1 MILCNLSV
9 LLAERHLK
17 ISKVSQD
24 TGISRTTLTALA
36 NNYGKGLQF
45 DTIDTLCLY
54 LKTTPSQLIAFAPVT
69 IDNIHVK
76 TWESETSSFDVEV
89 ITNVELSGKTH
100 ECILQGVA
108 RVESDKNGIDSV
120 QIGLELC
127 DEVANPD
134 PEVKESNAALEKAFG
149 LLTRIF
155 TEDIAKTVQEKIV
168 ESIENTPP
176 VYANDEIYK
185 EYAFSDGYSLS
196 FSWPFD
202 DWGK

>member
-45 DTIDTLCLY
+45 DTIDTLCRY
-54 LKTTPSQLIAFAPVT
+54 LKTTPAQLIAFAPVA
-69 IDNIHVK
+69 IDRIKATVDLDDL
-76 TWESETSSFDVEV
+76 SVEV
-89 ITNVELSGKTH
+89 SMDIEMNGKKRTCTMLGTVYLNH
-100 ECILQGVA
+100 GEY
-108 RVESDKNGIDSV
+108 EIDGV
-120 QIGLELC
+120 QIELEFI
-127 DEVANPD
+127 DEEANPGPD
-134 PEVKESNAALEKAFG
+134 TKENNAVLEKAFG
-149 LLTRIF
+149 MLSRIF
-155 TEDIAKTVQEKIV
+155 IEDIAHAIGQRII
-168 ESIENTPP
+168 ESIDNSTH
-176 VYANDEIYK
+176 VYEAEDG
-185 EYAFSDGYSLS
+185 EYYTDYVFSRGYPLT